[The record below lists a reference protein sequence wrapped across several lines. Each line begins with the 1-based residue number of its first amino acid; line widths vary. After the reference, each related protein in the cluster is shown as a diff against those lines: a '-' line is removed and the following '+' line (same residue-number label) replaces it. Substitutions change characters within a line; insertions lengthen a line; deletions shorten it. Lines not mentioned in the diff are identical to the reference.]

1 MVTRTRVTLGSRDAP
16 HFVPFEFFD
25 AMKLVAATNSF
36 DVVFH
41 PDTIRYFV
49 PAHNV
54 IERLYPEFQEYTV
67 DLNDSYY
74 VPICR
79 RRNLLEKLVF
89 KMKTPAQA
97 FDRLEIAT
105 EETEH
110 SYFLLLPN
118 ASYYHTVIW
127 KDRSTYFVLYDD
139 RTYAIEFRSVFV
151 DPHSNRTHVW
161 FNGKPQYQIE
171 IRCEADFRENVRY
184 LKRALMAILPRAF
197 KWDTA
202 SGTAS
207 STP

>member
-1 MVTRTRVTLGSRDAP
+1 MIRTRVTLGTRDTP
-16 HFVPFEFFD
+16 HFVPFDFFD
-25 AMKLVAATNSF
+25 AMKLVTATNSF
-36 DVVFH
+36 DVVFQ

-54 IERLYPEFQEYTV
+54 IERLYPEFQEYIV
-67 DLNDSYY
+67 ELNDAYY
-74 VPICR
+74 QPICV
-79 RRNLLEKLVF
+79 RRNTLEKLVF
-89 KMKTPAQA
+89 KMKTPSQA
-97 FDRLEIAT
+97 FDRMEILT

-110 SYFLLLPN
+110 HYFLLLPN

-127 KDRSTYFVLYDD
+127 KDRVIYYVMYED
-139 RTYAIEFRSVFV
+139 RTFCVKFRSVFV

-171 IRCEADFRENVRY
+171 ISCEADFRGNLRY
-184 LKRALMAILPRAF
+184 LKRVLMAILPRAF